1 MDAARSEQ
9 FTTLWTAAQPT
20 ITAYIRTLVPD
31 FQQAEEVLQRVAIA
45 LFRKFDQYDAQ
56 RPFGAWAVGVAKYE
70 VLYHRRRHA
79 TDRHVFN
86 DELVEELSLSYE
98 QFLDE
103 ADPFREALER
113 CLDEL
118 HGRPKKAVTLK
129 YEHGLG
135 SSAIASRL
143 RISTGAVRILLW
155 RARAAL
161 KECVER
167 KTNAAPV
174 E

>member
-1 MDAARSEQ
+1 MDAAKSEQ

-45 LFRKFDQYDAQ
+45 LLRKFDLYDAQ
-56 RPFGAWAVGVAKYE
+56 RSFGAWAVGVAKYE
-70 VLYHRRRHA
+70 VLYYRRQHA

-86 DELVEELSLSYE
+86 EELVEQISLSYE
-98 QFLDE
+98 QFLVE
-103 ADPFREALER
+103 ADPFREALEG

-118 HGRPKKAVTLK
+118 QGRPKEAVTLK
-129 YEHGLG
+129 YEQGLG
-135 SSAIASRL
+135 SAAIANSL
-143 RISTGAVRILLW
+143 RISTGAVRIMLW
-155 RARAAL
+155 RARATL
-161 KECVER
+161 KDCIER
-167 KTNAAPV
+167 KTGAASA

>member
-1 MDAARSEQ
+1 MDAVRSEQ

-20 ITAYIRTLVPD
+20 ITAFIRTLVPD

-56 RPFGAWAVGVAKYE
+56 RTFAAWAVGVAKYE
-70 VLYHRRRHA
+70 VLYYRRQYA

-86 DELVEELSLSYE
+86 DELVEELSSSYE
-98 QFLDE
+98 RLVDE
-103 ADPFREALER
+103 ADPIREALEI

-118 HGRPKKAVTLK
+118 RGRPKKAIVLK
-129 YEHGLG
+129 YEQGLE

-161 KECVER
+161 RECVER
-167 KTNAAPV
+167 KMDAKRA